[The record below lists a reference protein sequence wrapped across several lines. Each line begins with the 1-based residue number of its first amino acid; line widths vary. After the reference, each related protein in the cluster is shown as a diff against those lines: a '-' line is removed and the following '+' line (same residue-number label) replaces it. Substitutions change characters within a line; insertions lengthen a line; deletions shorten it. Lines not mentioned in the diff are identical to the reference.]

1 MNTPSKYSARL
12 IKKNES
18 VFCLSLL
25 VYSRRVYCT
34 VLLFI
39 ISYYCSSISYYAI
52 LVIDTMNTAVQVL
65 SNCN

>member
-25 VYSRRVYCT
+25 VYSLGGST
-34 VLLFI
+34 VLYYYLSLATTVVLFH
-39 ISYYCSSISYYAI
+39 
-52 LVIDTMNTAVQVL
+52 TMPY
-65 SNCN
+65 S